1 MLWLVPRF
9 NPSWAVL
16 VKRLFFFLRA
26 DYLRTAWHLGI
37 FHWRKPTLPVPRKER
52 RNIRQNGPC
61 SPASLNLGD
70 FFHPWGHLWE
80 IKLRGL
86 LGKIF
91 WLFVLQHGNSPHLNI
106 KWWHEKGVGHP
117 GQEKVV
123 CALFFSFMIE
133 AVRVLQSE
141 KVYSNCD
148 SASCCCTDWVNRII
162 SRSSLSSV
170 CVCVHVCVMCVV
182 CTGPSAGELGFGRWA
197 LGGWERRRPVSLQV
211 ILHEGLVKLAGC
223 SSGWWVPRWKQVRS
237 QDGI

>member
-16 VKRLFFFLRA
+16 VKRLFFFFFLRA

-37 FHWRKPTLPVPRKER
+37 FHWRKPSPPVPRKER

-91 WLFVLQHGNSPHLNI
+91 WLFILQRGNSPHLNI

-123 CALFFSFMIE
+123 CALFFFFF
-133 AVRVLQSE
+133 
-141 KVYSNCD
+141 YD
-148 SASCCCTDWVNRII
+148 
-162 SRSSLSSV
+162 RSSE
-170 CVCVHVCVMCVV
+170 
-182 CTGPSAGELGFGRWA
+182 GSAVWKGLFKLWLCFLLLHRLGKSHH
-197 LGGWERRRPVSLQV
+197 L
-211 ILHEGLVKLAGC
+211 LVLTF
-223 SSGWWVPRWKQVRS
+223 
-237 QDGI
+237 